1 MSNLHN
7 LSSHQIADEYG
18 TLDAQIKALTER
30 KDALKDELKARGVE
44 KVEGAKFTVTVST
57 TTRVTYDDKAIRAA
71 LGEDICKQYERTAE
85 TVTLRVKPTVVFG
98 EAAA

>member
-1 MSNLHN
+1 MSTLHN
-7 LSSHQIADEYG
+7 LSSHQIADEFG
-18 TLDAQIKALTER
+18 TLDLQIKALTER

-57 TTRVTYDDKAIRAA
+57 STRVTYDDKAIRAA
-71 LGEDICKQYERTAE
+71 LGEDICKQYERTTE

-98 EAAA
+98 QEAA